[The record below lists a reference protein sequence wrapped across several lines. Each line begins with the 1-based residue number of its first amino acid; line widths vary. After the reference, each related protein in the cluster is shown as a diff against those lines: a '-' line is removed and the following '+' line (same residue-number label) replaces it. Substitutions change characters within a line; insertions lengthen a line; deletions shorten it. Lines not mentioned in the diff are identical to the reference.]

1 MRRHLNDALIS
12 AGALSLLLVA
22 LVSIDDRV
30 RDHVVRSV
38 RDASVSRITARV
50 GDLGSTVIEA
60 GLEQSVAHAPL
71 ALFVVAAVVLV
82 IFMLR
87 T

>member
-1 MRRHLNDALIS
+1 MQRPFNDALIS
-12 AGALSLLLVA
+12 AGALVVLLVA

-30 RDHVVRSV
+30 RDQVESWVRG
-38 RDASVSRITARV
+38 ASVASIGHQI
-50 GDLGSTVIEA
+50 GDTGSVVLEA
-60 GLEQSVAHAPL
+60 TLDQSVAHAPL
-71 ALFVVAAVVLV
+71 AIFVVAAVVLT